1 MHSFLSRLPASSLAS
16 YALIAL
22 TLSMLW
28 LDARGQNF
36 LNCDMECGETA
47 LAIRAAVEFAN
58 HGLKFGLLENLG
70 TLEAPMLYTHSV
82 NLGSMSLV
90 LLEALG
96 IRDFSYQVFLP
107 LFAYGLGLYYVF
119 LTVRVVTRSDLCA
132 LLTLLLFATTYW
144 AVGAFALNTLRA
156 WHTLAFFAVTYHSIQ
171 IASGSHLSRQKVGLV
186 CGAFI
191 AFGCGYDFWV
201 ICLFVSLSVLV
212 FSSEEPRLRHVL
224 MRGTLIGLF
233 FGLPFA
239 LRQLHIAYSLGFGY
253 WYQDFVYS
261 VAIKVPYATKLI
273 AIPSIEEI
281 DAYYRSQGVL
291 RPPALPTSSVQEISF
306 TLRHMVS
313 AITLPRWGWLTLLTY
328 LGVLGASFGPLR
340 STLIG
345 AFSRAL
351 VLPLSI
357 GVALGLALLAPF
369 SLHVYFKHEFPL
381 IGFLLLLAKGAVLYA
396 LIMGVMNAGR
406 WRLAAAA
413 AIVLYT
419 ADIALTH
426 WNNTAHGLYSNLQWR
441 RFLENR
447 RDAVAAA
454 YVQNLIWQ
462 EAESVIKLD
471 ERQLS
476 RMPYDRLTGSDATY
490 LIYQPVRR
498 LVDFDSPVP
507 LCSWRDWLTHFL
519 SRTRAQP
526 GVSCVYGFPLPAEAN
541 PEPSLD
547 EFVRNAP
554 GYQLVERSDVGIGYV
569 ILSRAHQ

>member
-1 MHSFLSRLPASSLAS
+1 MHSFVSRPAAPFLAS
-16 YALIAL
+16 WALIAL
-22 TLSMLW
+22 TLSILW

-47 LAIRAAVEFAN
+47 LAVRAAVEFAN

-70 TLEAPMLYTHSV
+70 TIEAPMLYTHSV

-96 IRDFSYQVFLP
+96 VHDFSYQALLP

-119 LTVRVVTRSDLCA
+119 LTVRAVTHSDLCA
-132 LLTLLLFATTYW
+132 LLTLLMFATTYW
-144 AVGAFALNTLRA
+144 AVGAFAFNALRA

-171 IASGSHLSRQKVGLV
+171 VASGSRLSRQKIGLG

-201 ICLFVSLSVLV
+201 ICLFVALTILV
-212 FSSEEPRLRHVL
+212 FFSDNLRLRNLL
-224 MRGTLIGLF
+224 MRASLISLF

-239 LRQLHIAYSLGFGY
+239 VRQLHIAYFLGFTY
-253 WYQDFVYS
+253 WYHDFIYS

-273 AIPSIEEI
+273 SIPSIEEI

-291 RPPALPTSSVQEISF
+291 RPPALPTSSVQDILF

-313 AITLPRWGWLTLLTY
+313 AVTLPRWGWLTLLTY
-328 LGVLGASFGPLR
+328 VCVLGASFGPLR
-340 STLIG
+340 STRIG
-345 AFSRAL
+345 AFGAAL
-351 VLPLSI
+351 LLPLSI

-381 IGFLLLLAKGAVLYA
+381 IGFLLLLAKGIVLYA
-396 LIMGVMNAGR
+396 LVTSAINAGK
-406 WRLAAAA
+406 WRFAAAA
-413 AIVLYT
+413 ALVLYT
-419 ADIALTH
+419 ADTALTH
-426 WNNTAHGLYSNLQWR
+426 WNNAANGLYSNLEWR
-441 RFLENR
+441 RFLESR
-447 RDAVAAA
+447 RDVVAAA
-454 YVQNLIWQ
+454 YVQNIIWQ
-462 EAESVIKLD
+462 EAASVIGLD

-476 RMPYDRLTGSDATY
+476 RMTYDRLTRSDATY
-490 LIYQPVRR
+490 LIYQPVGR

-507 LCSWRDWLTHFL
+507 VCSWRDWLTHFL
-519 SRTRAQP
+519 ARTREQS
-526 GVSCVYGFPLPAEAN
+526 GVSCIYGFPLPAEAKS
-541 PEPSLD
+541 EPSLD
-547 EFVRNAP
+547 EFVRSAP
-554 GYQLVERSDVGIGYV
+554 EYRLVERSNVGIGYV